1 MVYCVVSREAT
12 SRVRRSVERGM
23 RDRSDIAVLRER
35 RTDERRQQP
44 ERREASEPRASWA
57 DRRRIRYMSGRRV
70 AERRETLVPVAE
82 PGGLPR
88 AVRGHSAA
96 VSFVEALEV
105 PADFREDIETVRA
118 IVRFQAGER
127 DFAELYGR
135 WFDTVYTYLRVTL
148 DRATDVEP
156 QVAAVF
162 AEALR
167 QLPRVAPG
175 PAQLRSW
182 LFGIVYD
189 AARAVPPGD
198 IVRASNGHAPAR
210 SSEDDA
216 QDALDW
222 LSDDELVLL
231 IERRPLPERH
241 VLVLRYF
248 AGLGWADIGEVMAV
262 DPDVALSLH
271 EMAVDSLDSTLAAAT
286 RSPRVENRHQMGRLI
301 QQTPVLH
308 RRRRALLAV

>member
-1 MVYCVVSREAT
+1 
-12 SRVRRSVERGM
+12 M
-23 RDRSDIAVLRER
+23 RDRPDITVLRER
-35 RTDERRQQP
+35 RSEERRERSERRQVP
-44 ERREASEPRASWA
+44 EPRAAWA
-57 DRRRIRYMSGRRV
+57 DRRRIRYVSGRRV
-70 AERRETLVPVAE
+70 AERREVLVPVAA
-82 PGGLPR
+82 PAGLPR
-88 AVRGHSAA
+88 AARTHLAA

-135 WFDTVYTYLRVTL
+135 WFDSIYTYMRVTL
-148 DRATDVEP
+148 DRPSDVEG
-156 QVAAVF
+156 QVAYAL

-175 PAQLRSW
+175 PSQLRSW

-189 AARAVPPGD
+189 GARAIPLGEHIRRPVNG
-198 IVRASNGHAPAR
+198 NGHGPPRPAGT
-210 SSEDDA
+210 EG
-216 QDALDW
+216 QHALDW

-262 DPDVALSLH
+262 DADVALSLH
-271 EMAVDSLDSTLAAAT
+271 EMAVDSLDSTLAAVT
-286 RSPRVENRHQMGRLI
+286 RSPRVEDRHQMGRLI
-301 QQTPVLH
+301 HQTPVLH

>member
-1 MVYCVVSREAT
+1 
-12 SRVRRSVERGM
+12 M
-23 RDRSDIAVLRER
+23 RDRPDIAVLRER
-35 RTDERRQQP
+35 RSDERRQQP
-44 ERREASEPRASWA
+44 ERREASEPRAAWA
-57 DRRRIRYMSGRRV
+57 DRRRIRYVSGRRV
-70 AERRETLVPVAE
+70 AERRATLVPVAPPAE
-82 PGGLPR
+82 LPR
-88 AVRGHSAA
+88 GVRAHSAA
-96 VSFVEALEV
+96 ASFVEALDV
-105 PADFREDIETVRA
+105 PADFREDIETIRA

-148 DRATDVEP
+148 DRASDVET
-156 QVAAVF
+156 QVASVLS
-162 AEALR
+162 EALR

-189 AARAVPPGD
+189 GARAVPMGD
-198 IVRASNGHAPAR
+198 TMRQSDGNGLTAERAGDGDR
-210 SSEDDA
+210 

-222 LSDDELVLL
+222 LSDDELLL
-231 IERRPLPERH
+231 LVERRPLPERH

-262 DPDVALSLH
+262 DADAALSLH

>member
-1 MVYCVVSREAT
+1 MVYCVVSREVAG
-12 SRVRRSVERGM
+12 RIRRSVERGM
-23 RDRSDIAVLRER
+23 RDRPDITVLRER
-35 RTDERRQQP
+35 RSEERRERPERRQ
-44 ERREASEPRASWA
+44 ASEPRAAWA
-57 DRRRIRYMSGRRV
+57 DRRRIRYVSGRRV
-70 AERRETLVPVAE
+70 AERREALVAVAA
-82 PGGLPR
+82 PTGLPR
-88 AVRGHSAA
+88 AVRTHLAA

-135 WFDTVYTYLRVTL
+135 WFDSIYTYMRVTL
-148 DRATDVEP
+148 DRASDVEG
-156 QVAAVF
+156 QVAHVIS
-162 AEALR
+162 EALR

-189 AARAVPPGD
+189 GARAIPLGD
-198 IVRASNGHAPAR
+198 DIRPINGHGPR
-210 SSEDDA
+210 SAGAEDRH
-216 QDALDW
+216 ALDW
-222 LSDDELVLL
+222 LSDEELVLL

-262 DPDVALSLH
+262 DADVALSLH
-271 EMAVDSLDSTLAAAT
+271 EMAVDSLDSTLAALT
-286 RSPRVENRHQMGRLI
+286 RSPRVEDRLQMGRLI